1 MGGME
6 RRLERLEALAGD
18 GVDETAAERAERLR
32 MIKEGAE
39 SANNRALRDGRI
51 PPFVIADDGYVSC
64 AHDGRPVVTSHQT
77 SAEDWYMRELESG
90 YGHLI
95 HDPAEETF
103 RTRAGELA
111 MSRDV
116 MNLRYIIPDRPL

>member
-1 MGGME
+1 MSEIG

-39 SANNRALRDGRI
+39 SANDRALRDGRI
-51 PPFVIADDGYVSC
+51 PPFVIAADGYVSC
-64 AHDGRPVVTSHQT
+64 SQDGRPVVTSHQT
-77 SAEDWYMRELESG
+77 SAEEWYWREVESS

-95 HDPAEETF
+95 HDAEAETF
-103 RTRAGELA
+103 RTRSGHLA
-111 MSRDV
+111 ISRDV
-116 MNLRYIIPDRPL
+116 MNIRHIIPDRPL